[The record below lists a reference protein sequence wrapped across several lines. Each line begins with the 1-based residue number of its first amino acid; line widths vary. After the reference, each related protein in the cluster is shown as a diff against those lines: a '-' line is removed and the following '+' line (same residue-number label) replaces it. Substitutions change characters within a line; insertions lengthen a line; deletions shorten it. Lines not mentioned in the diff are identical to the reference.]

1 MWLKNL
7 CVFLGTEK
15 FEWTPSDLE
24 QRLADALCPECGSQS
39 QSTQGFVP
47 PIKADA
53 AMVHVVDG
61 LAVCMHQEITRMLPA
76 AVLAE
81 TVDERVEQIETNEG
95 RKVSRREKADI
106 KDEAHFEL
114 LPRAFT
120 RSRRTL
126 VVLDLHQHR
135 VWVDGAAEKRAEQV
149 VAALRTALGSL
160 PVARADAGTPPATE
174 MSRWLAEP
182 ARLPNGFEV
191 GDRCVL
197 ESDDETK
204 SSVRVTA
211 MDLQRDEVKAHLG
224 AGMEVVRLNLAV
236 DDALEFDLDEN
247 LDLKRLR
254 PLDLIQDD
262 LDAVEA
268 ADAVAELQARI
279 SLQGQV
285 LRGLLDRIY
294 THFGVAGQADVR
306 AA

>member
-7 CVFLGTEK
+7 CVFLGTER
-15 FEWTPSDLE
+15 FGWTAAELE
-24 QRLADALCPECGSQS
+24 QRLADALCPECGTQS
-39 QSTQGFVP
+39 QSTEGFVP
-47 PIKADA
+47 PLKADT
-53 AMVHVVDG
+53 AMVHVVDN
-61 LAVCMHQEITRMLPA
+61 LAVCMHQEIVRMLPA

-81 TVDERVEQIETNEG
+81 EVEERVEQIETKEG

-120 RSRRTL
+120 RSRRT
-126 VVLDLHQHR
+126 VVVMDLRDHR
-135 VWVDGAAEKRAEQV
+135 VWVDSAAEKRAEQV
-149 VAALRTALGSL
+149 VAALRTALGTL
-160 PVARADAGTPPATE
+160 PVTRPDAGTPPAQE
-174 MSRWLAEP
+174 MSTWLAEP
-182 ARLPNGFEV
+182 ARLPNGFEC

-197 ESDDETK
+197 ESDDDTK

-211 MDLQRDEVKAHLG
+211 MDLQRDEVRAHLG
-224 AGMEVVRLNLAV
+224 AGMQVVRLNLAV
-236 DDALEFDLDEN
+236 DDALEFDLADN

-254 PLDLIQDD
+254 PLDLVQDD
-262 LDAVEA
+262 LDAV
-268 ADAVAELQARI
+268 DAEDAGAELQARI

-294 THFGVAGQADVR
+294 THFGVAGEVDAR

>member
-7 CVFLGTEK
+7 CVFLGTDK
-15 FEWTPSDLE
+15 FDWTPADLE
-24 QRLADALCPECGSQS
+24 QRLVDALCPECGSQS
-39 QSTQGFVP
+39 QSVQGFVP
-47 PIKADA
+47 PLKADT
-53 AMVHVVDG
+53 AMVHVIDG

-81 TVDERVEQIETNEG
+81 EVDDRVEQIETNEG

-126 VVLDLHQHR
+126 IVMDLRDSR
-135 VWVDGAAEKRAEQV
+135 VWVDSAAEKRAEQV

-160 PVARADAGTPPATE
+160 PVTRPDAATPPAVE
-174 MSRWLAEP
+174 MSQWLADP
-182 ARLPNGFEV
+182 AGLPNGFEV
-191 GDRCVL
+191 GDRCLL
-197 ESDDETK
+197 ESNDETK

-211 MDLQRDEVKAHLG
+211 MDLQREEVKAHLS

-236 DDALEFDLDEN
+236 DDALEFDLDQS

-262 LDAVEA
+262 LDALEPE
-268 ADAVAELQARI
+268 DAVAELQARI

-285 LRGLLDRIY
+285 LRGLLDRVY
-294 THFGVAGQADVR
+294 THFGVAGGADAR